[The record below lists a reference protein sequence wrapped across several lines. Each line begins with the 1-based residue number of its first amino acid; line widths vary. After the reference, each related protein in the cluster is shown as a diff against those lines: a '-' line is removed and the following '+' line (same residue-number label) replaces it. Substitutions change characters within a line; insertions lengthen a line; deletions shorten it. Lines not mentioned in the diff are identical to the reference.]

1 MIPWGGKVG
10 CLDHLDGARQH
21 GLACPCHSWGEKKV
35 LNLWGQPVTKIGE
48 GSPLARCYCLHCNFE
63 LSQGTAWLFFSFWI
77 MGVFVFTVGILRRF
91 ALKSKLKDVG
101 PHSWCI
107 YFVTSS
113 SGCTGG
119 QKQTKKPT
127 KPIPTE
133 LPTIVIPRKSPSF
146 LSFSFQFP
154 SWNLG

>member
-1 MIPWGGKVG
+1 M
-10 CLDHLDGARQH
+10 
-21 GLACPCHSWGEKKV
+21 
-35 LNLWGQPVTKIGE
+35 
-48 GSPLARCYCLHCNFE
+48 
-63 LSQGTAWLFFSFWI
+63 
-77 MGVFVFTVGILRRF
+77 FTVGILKRF

-107 YFVTSS
+107 YFVTRS